1 MSGLVAPARVVPLL
15 AVLALAIAFVAPAPA
30 GVPPATMHAGALAFF
45 TIGLWATG
53 AMPEHVTALVFMTLA
68 VLLKVAPPGVAF
80 AGFEATAMWL
90 VFGGIIIGTVMQ
102 RTGLGERL
110 AVAILPL
117 FGASYTRALAG
128 VAVVGVALAFVMP
141 STMGR
146 IVLLM
151 PIILALADRMGFVE
165 GRPGRTGMAV
175 TLAVTS
181 FMVPCTILPANVPN
195 MVLVGAAESLH
206 GVTLTYG
213 QYLKLH
219 FPVTGLLK
227 AVCIVAAARIAFP
240 DRPVPPAPLPPRGP
254 MSADERKLALL
265 LAVALGFW
273 VTDFLHGINAGW
285 IGLAAG
291 VICLLPGVNLL
302 PPPAFAR
309 EVNFSS
315 TLYVAGILGLG
326 TMVAQSGVGALV
338 SGGLLSILP
347 LQPGADFTNFLSLT
361 ASSAL
366 LALATTFPGVPA
378 VMTPLA
384 PDLAAASGLPLL
396 TVMMTQVVGFS
407 TVILPYQAPPIVLA
421 LQLARV
427 RMGQAARVTLLVL
440 VPTVLVLV
448 PLAYLWWRLLGY
460 FP

>member
-1 MSGLVAPARVVPLL
+1 MLAPARVVPLL
-15 AVLALAIAFVAPAPA
+15 ALLAAAIAFAPVPDGVA
-30 GVPPATMHAGALAFF
+30 PATMHAGALAFL

-90 VFGGIIIGTVMQ
+90 VFGGLIIGTVMQ
-102 RTGLGERL
+102 RSGLGERL

-117 FGASYTRALAG
+117 FGASYARALSG
-128 VAVVGVALAFVMP
+128 VALVAVALAFVMP

-146 IVLLM
+146 IILLM
-151 PIILALADRMGFVE
+151 PVILALADRMGFVE

-175 TLAVTS
+175 TLALTS

-195 MVLVGAAESLH
+195 MVLIGAAESLH
-206 GVTLTYG
+206 GVVLTYG

-227 AVCIVAAARIAFP
+227 AVAIVGAARLVFP
-240 DRPVPPAPLPPRGP
+240 DRPVRPAPLPPRGP
-254 MSADERKLALL
+254 MTRDERTLAVILAL
-265 LAVALGFW
+265 ALGFW

-291 VICLLPGVNLL
+291 VACLLPWINLL
-302 PPPAFAR
+302 PGAAFGR
-309 EVNFSS
+309 EVNFASVI
-315 TLYVAGILGLG
+315 YVAGILGLG
-326 TMVAQSGVGALV
+326 AMVAQSGVGALV
-338 SGGLLSILP
+338 SRFLLSVLP
-347 LQPGADFTNFLSLT
+347 LAPGADLSNFASLT
-361 ASSAL
+361 ASAAL

-378 VMTPLA
+378 VLTPLA

-396 TVMMTQVVGFS
+396 TVLMTQVIGFS
-407 TVILPYQAPPIVLA
+407 TIILPYQAPPVVVA
-421 LQLARV
+421 LQLAHV
-427 RMGQAARVTLLVL
+427 RMGQAARVTLVVL
-440 VPTVLVLV
+440 VPTVAVIV
-448 PLAYLWWRLLGY
+448 PLNYLWWRLLGY
-460 FP
+460 FPIP

>member
-1 MSGLVAPARVVPLL
+1 MAA
-15 AVLALAIAFVAPAPA
+15 AIALLPPPT
-30 GVPPATMHAGALAFF
+30 GVPSATMHAGALAFF

-53 AMPEHVTALVFMTLA
+53 AMPEYVTALLFMTLA

-90 VFGGIIIGTVMQ
+90 VFGGLIIGTAMQ

-117 FGASYTRALAG
+117 FGGSYTRSLAG
-128 VAVVGVALAFVMP
+128 VALVAIALAFVMP

-151 PIILALADRMGFVE
+151 PVILALAGRMGFAE

-175 TLAVTS
+175 TLALVS

-195 MVLVGAAESLH
+195 MVLIGAAESLH

-219 FPVTGLLK
+219 FPVTGLVK
-227 AVCIVAAARIAFP
+227 AVAIVAAVRLVFP
-240 DRPVPPAPLPPRGP
+240 DRPVRPEPLPPRGP
-254 MSADERKLALL
+254 MTNDERKLSLI
-265 LAVALGFW
+265 LAAALGFW

-291 VICLLPGVNLL
+291 VACLLPAINLM
-302 PPPAFAR
+302 PGPAFAR
-309 EVNFSS
+309 EVNFASV
-315 TLYVAGILGLG
+315 LYVAGILGLG
-326 TMVAQSGVGALV
+326 AMVAQSGVGALV
-338 SGGLLSILP
+338 SRFLLSILP
-347 LQPGADFTNFLSLT
+347 LQPGADFANFISLT
-361 ASSAL
+361 ASAAL

-378 VMTPLA
+378 VMTPLG

-396 TVMMTQVVGFS
+396 TVLMTQVVGFS
-407 TVILPYQAPPIVLA
+407 TIILPYQAPPVVVA
-421 LQLARV
+421 LQLGQV
-427 RMGQAARVTLLVL
+427 RLAQAARVTLVVL
-440 VPTVLVLV
+440 VPTVVVIV
-448 PLAYLWWRLLGY
+448 PLNYLWWRLLGY
-460 FP
+460 FPTP

>member
-1 MSGLVAPARVVPLL
+1 M
-15 AVLALAIAFVAPAPA
+15 ALIIAFL
-30 GVPPATMHAGALAFF
+30 PPPVGATAATMHAGALAFF

-53 AMPEHVTALVFMTLA
+53 AMPEHVTALLFMTLA

-90 VFGGIIIGTVMQ
+90 VFGGLIIGTVMQ

-128 VAVVGVALAFVMP
+128 VAAVAVALAFVMP

-146 IVLLM
+146 IILLM
-151 PIILALADRMGFVE
+151 PVILALADRMGFVE

-175 TLAVTS
+175 TLAITS

-195 MVLVGAAESLH
+195 MVLVGAAEALH

-219 FPVTGLLK
+219 FPITGLLK
-227 AVCIVAAARIAFP
+227 AVCIVLAVRMLFR
-240 DRPVPPAPLPPRGP
+240 DRPVAPAPLPGRGP
-254 MSADERKLALL
+254 MSLDEKKLSVI

-285 IGLAAG
+285 IGMAAG
-291 VICLLPGVNLL
+291 VACLLPGINLL
-302 PPPAFAR
+302 PAPAFAK
-309 EVNFSS
+309 EVNFAS

-347 LQPGADFTNFLSLT
+347 LQPGADFTNFVSLS
-361 ASSAL
+361 ASAAL

-384 PDLAAASGLPLL
+384 TDLAAASGLPLL
-396 TVMMTQVVGFS
+396 TVLMTQVIGFS
-407 TVILPYQAPPIVLA
+407 TVILPYQAPPIVVA
-421 LQLARV
+421 LQLGRV
-427 RMGQAARVTLLVL
+427 RMGQAARVSLAVL
-440 VPTVLVLV
+440 VPTILLLV
-448 PLAYLWWRLLGY
+448 PLNYLWWRFLGY
-460 FP
+460 FPGP